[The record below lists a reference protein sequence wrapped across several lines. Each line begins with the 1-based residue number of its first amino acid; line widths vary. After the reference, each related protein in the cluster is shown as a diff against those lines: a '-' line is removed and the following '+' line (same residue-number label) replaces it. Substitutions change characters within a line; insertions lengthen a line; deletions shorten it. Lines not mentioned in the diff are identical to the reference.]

1 MVYHPPTADKF
12 IVPVFLSE
20 SHWEIRKIN
29 NPVIRLSF
37 FLSSFVTTF
46 VCRENKLENAF
57 LSLFIDEYLS
67 FIFVSFVCSFIR
79 LFVLSFVSFYQRI
92 SFVCLFF
99 LLFVFRLFVCSF
111 FCLFLSTNLFRS
123 FVFRLFVHS
132 FVCSFFLL
140 SLFINESLPFVPSF
154 GTWLHSVFRVVLKGA
169 CTSKSFRSR
178 ERGDKPIKS
187 NENQFILKLDFT
199 RFILTLFTASSTT

>member
-1 MVYHPPTADKF
+1 MPISTVGVLINILALVPCNVRFVLISPDKLILNLFSWWF
-12 IVPVFLSE
+12 IITHCRQIYSSWFFLSE

-57 LSLFIDEYLS
+57 LSLFIDESL
-67 FIFVSFVCSFIR
+67 SFVCSFVC
-79 LFVLSFVSFYQRI
+79 LFVL
-92 SFVCLFF
+92 L
-99 LLFVFRLFVCSF
+99 
-111 FCLFLSTNLFRS
+111 

-169 CTSKSFRSR
+169 CTWKSFRSR
-178 ERGDKPIKS
+178 EGIKP
-187 NENQFILKLDFT
+187 NENQFILNLDFT
-199 RFILTLFTASSTT
+199 RFILTLFSTT